1 MKLTRVSLGMAVR
14 TAREAAKLTLNDL
27 AVATGLTQSSLSRS
41 EIGQRDLAF
50 TEVLAIAEV
59 LNIGVSELRD
69 LAETFERSGVSEK
82 TDKRDQL
89 AHDLNELQ
97 RAALEAVIEA
107 RNV

>member
-27 AVATGLTQSSLSRS
+27 AIATGLTQSSLSRS

-59 LNIGVSELRD
+59 LKIEVSQLRD
-69 LAETFERSGVSEK
+69 LAETFERDGVSEK
-82 TDKRDQL
+82 AEKRDQL

-97 RAALEAVIEA
+97 RTAIEAAIEA
-107 RNV
+107 RNM